1 MDKSSRKNDSGLHHS
16 TERVLDVLELISD
29 NPGQLTLSDI
39 SKQLGIPKSTL
50 SPIMFTLKSRGY
62 INSNPES
69 RYSIGLKT
77 HIVGVSFLNQFNFM
91 DEAEKL
97 LTTLTDICMETT
109 HLAVLTGGNVLYLKK
124 VNSPETIRMVSM
136 VGNQLP
142 AYCTALGKALL
153 VDHTKAAL
161 KKLYPSGLKPMTE
174 HTITDIDVLYDQL
187 TEVKKTGFAVEIEES
202 NEYVRCIAVPIYKG
216 RDVLAAISVAI
227 PVFRYNDEKEKLIK
241 SALIETKRRME
252 DMIVSLDLG
261 TEVFL
266 I

>member
-29 NPGQLTLSDI
+29 IPGQLTLSDI

-109 HLAVLTGGNVLYLKK
+109 L
-124 VNSPETIRMVSM
+124 S
-136 VGNQLP
+136 
-142 AYCTALGKALL
+142 
-153 VDHTKAAL
+153 
-161 KKLYPSGLKPMTE
+161 
-174 HTITDIDVLYDQL
+174 
-187 TEVKKTGFAVEIEES
+187 
-202 NEYVRCIAVPIYKG
+202 
-216 RDVLAAISVAI
+216 
-227 PVFRYNDEKEKLIK
+227 LIH
-241 SALIETKRRME
+241 I
-252 DMIVSLDLG
+252 
-261 TEVFL
+261 
-266 I
+266 